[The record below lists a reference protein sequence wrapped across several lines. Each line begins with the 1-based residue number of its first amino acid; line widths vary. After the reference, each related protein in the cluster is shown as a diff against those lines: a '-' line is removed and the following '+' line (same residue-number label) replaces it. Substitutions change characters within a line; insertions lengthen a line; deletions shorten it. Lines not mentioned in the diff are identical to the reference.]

1 MNRLVLLAEMVER
14 GAARYT
20 PAGLPVCEFSL
31 RHESQL
37 TEAGQPRKVSMEIR
51 ALGIGDIAKQLQRL
65 DIGSRGWFAGF
76 LTNQRNGR
84 GIVFHVTDVELCSG
98 SDI

>member
-1 MNRLVLLAEMVER
+1 MNRLVLLAAVVER

-37 TEAGQPRKVSMEIR
+37 TEASQPRKVSMEIR
-51 ALGIGDIAKQLQRL
+51 AVGIGDIAQRLQRL
-65 DIGSRGWFAGF
+65 DIGAPGNFAGF

-84 GIVFHVTDVELCSG
+84 GIVFHVTEFERAAVPE
-98 SDI
+98 